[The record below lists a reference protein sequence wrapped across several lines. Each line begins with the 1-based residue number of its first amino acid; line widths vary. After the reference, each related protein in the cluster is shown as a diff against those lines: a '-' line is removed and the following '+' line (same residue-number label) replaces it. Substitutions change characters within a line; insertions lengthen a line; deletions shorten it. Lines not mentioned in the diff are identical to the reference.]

1 MCNMR
6 DYVKWDIYEKAI
18 EDHIKEKKELQA
30 QINLSETGI
39 KVLESILDD
48 KNKELEDLKNK
59 YDNLYRKYCLLLDK
73 DDELSSANESL
84 IEKVTIY
91 ENGIYHVRDAIEEM
105 DMMLLSNKY
114 DDEEE

>member
-1 MCNMR
+1 MCKNTTVSEM
-6 DYVKWDIYEKAI
+6 IMNQI
-18 EDHIKEKKELQA
+18 MMQKKEL
-30 QINLSETGI
+30 ETGI
-39 KVLESILDD
+39 DVLNKILDD

-73 DDELSSANESL
+73 NDEVSSANESL

>member
-18 EDHIKEKKELQA
+18 EDHIKEKKELQ
-30 QINLSETGI
+30 TGI

-73 DDELSSANESL
+73 NDELSSANESL

-91 ENGIYHVRDAIEEM
+91 ENGMYHVRDAIEEI
-105 DMMLLSNKY
+105 DMMLISNKY
-114 DDEEE
+114 DEEE

>member
-18 EDHIKEKKELQA
+18 EDHIKEKKELQ
-30 QINLSETGI
+30 TGI

-73 DDELSSANESL
+73 NDELTSANESL

-91 ENGIYHVRDAIEEM
+91 ENGMYHVRDAIEEM
-105 DMMLLSNKY
+105 DMMLISNKY
-114 DDEEE
+114 DEEE

>member
-18 EDHIKEKKELQA
+18 EDHIKEKKELQ
-30 QINLSETGI
+30 TGI

-73 DDELSSANESL
+73 NDELSSANESL

-91 ENGIYHVRDAIEEM
+91 ENGMYHVRDAIEEM
-105 DMMLLSNKY
+105 DMMLISNKY
-114 DDEEE
+114 DEEE

>member
-18 EDHIKEKKELQA
+18 EDHIKEKKELQ
-30 QINLSETGI
+30 TGI

-73 DDELSSANESL
+73 NDELTSANESL

-105 DMMLLSNKY
+105 DMMLISNKY
-114 DDEEE
+114 DEEE

>member
-18 EDHIKEKKELQA
+18 EDHIKEKKELQ
-30 QINLSETGI
+30 TGI

-73 DDELSSANESL
+73 NDELTSANESL

-91 ENGIYHVRDAIEEM
+91 ENGIYHVRDVIEEM
-105 DMMLLSNKY
+105 DMMLISNKY
-114 DDEEE
+114 DEEE

>member
-18 EDHIKEKKELQA
+18 EDHIKEKKELQ
-30 QINLSETGI
+30 TGI

-73 DDELSSANESL
+73 NDELTSANESL

-91 ENGIYHVRDAIEEM
+91 ENGIYHVRDAIEEI
-105 DMMLLSNKY
+105 DMMLISNKY
-114 DDEEE
+114 DEEE

>member
-18 EDHIKEKKELQA
+18 EDHIKEKKELQ
-30 QINLSETGI
+30 TGI

-73 DDELSSANESL
+73 NDELSSANESL

-91 ENGIYHVRDAIEEM
+91 ENGIYHVRDAIEEI
-105 DMMLLSNKY
+105 DMMLISNKY
-114 DDEEE
+114 DEEE